1 MERLK
6 NFLSRIRLVYRPSS
20 LLLKCI
26 VLAMLVIGIVTL
38 LVLRGGIMNM
48 QQSTDDLRKEAAAL
62 EAENQQL
69 QEAIGM
75 QHTVAG
81 IKKIAN
87 DVLGLVDPNT
97 MIFELTPQT
106 MEED

>member
-1 MERLK
+1 
-6 NFLSRIRLVYRPSS
+6 
-20 LLLKCI
+20 
-26 VLAMLVIGIVTL
+26 
-38 LVLRGGIMNM
+38 
-48 QQSTDDLRKEAAAL
+48 
-62 EAENQQL
+62 
-69 QEAIGM
+69 M

>member
-26 VLAMLVIGIVTL
+26 VLATLVIVTVTL
-38 LVLRGGIMNM
+38 LVLRGGILKM
-48 QQSTDDLRKEAAAL
+48 QQSTDDMRKEAAAL

-69 QEAIGM
+69 EQDMG
-75 QHTVAG
+75 QQNTVAG
-81 IKKIAN
+81 IKKIAR
-87 DVLGLVDPNT
+87 DVLGLVDPDT
-97 MIFELTPQT
+97 VIYEPVQ
-106 MEED
+106 ED